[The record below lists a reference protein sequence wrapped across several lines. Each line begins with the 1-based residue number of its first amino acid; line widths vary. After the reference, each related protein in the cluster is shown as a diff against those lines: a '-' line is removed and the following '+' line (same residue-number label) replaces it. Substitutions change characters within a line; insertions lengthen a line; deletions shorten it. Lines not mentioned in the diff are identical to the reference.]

1 MATKVIEKITKKNQ
15 GDLTYSR
22 IGDGYS
28 IFNPSKNYASYIE
41 TEDGKIC
48 LVNKSEIKKIFC
60 SAEGRTQGVS
70 EASELADTDKRD
82 REHFISENVRLAGYE
97 DEIEKIGKV
106 EKGKLRAFLFDY
118 ITRPEGKGRADIRF
132 FDACKIGDNGLPP
145 PRTSKDWV
153 REATM
158 EELQAYKNALE
169 SANTS
174 LLKRLNSYLKRYGL
188 SKVIFA

>member
-15 GDLTYSR
+15 GGLTYSR

-70 EASELADTDKRD
+70 ESSELADTDKRD
-82 REHFISENVRLAGYE
+82 REHFISENVRSAGYE

-106 EKGKLRAFLFDY
+106 ENGELRAFLFDH
-118 ITRPEGKGRADIRF
+118 ITRPDGKGRADIRF

-145 PRTSKDWV
+145 RTSKDWA

-158 EELQAYKNALE
+158 EELQAYKKAME
-169 SANTS
+169 SANNS

-188 SKVIFA
+188 SKVMFV

>member
-1 MATKVIEKITKKNQ
+1 MATKVIARITKKNQ
-15 GDLTYSR
+15 GGLTYSR

-82 REHFISENVRLAGYE
+82 REHFISENVRSAGYE

-106 EKGKLRAFLFDY
+106 EKGELRAFLFDY
-118 ITRPEGKGRADIRF
+118 ITCPDGKGRADIRF
-132 FDACKIGDNGLPP
+132 FDACEIGDNGLPL
-145 PRTSKDWV
+145 RTSKDWV

-158 EELQAYKNALE
+158 EELQAYKKALE

-188 SKVIFA
+188 SRVIFA